1 MRSDLPPERERLNP
15 PQMKAFYL
23 LAAGLFLAAVSCER
37 HEWEET
43 KILHETH
50 AEHADHGTDAGAHDG
65 AAEHEGAAAPEG
77 EGH

>member
-1 MRSDLPPERERLNP
+1 MRSGLPPERESLNP

-37 HEWEET
+37 HEWEDT

-50 AEHADHGTDAGAHDG
+50 AEGADHGMGGEA
-65 AAEHEGAAAPEG
+65 HEGAAAHEGAEENEG
-77 EGH
+77 ESH

>member
-1 MRSDLPPERERLNP
+1 
-15 PQMKAFYL
+15 MKAFYL

-50 AEHADHGTDAGAHDG
+50 DAHGDHGDHGG
-65 AAEHEGAAAPEG
+65 ESHEGG
-77 EGH
+77 DDHEGHGH